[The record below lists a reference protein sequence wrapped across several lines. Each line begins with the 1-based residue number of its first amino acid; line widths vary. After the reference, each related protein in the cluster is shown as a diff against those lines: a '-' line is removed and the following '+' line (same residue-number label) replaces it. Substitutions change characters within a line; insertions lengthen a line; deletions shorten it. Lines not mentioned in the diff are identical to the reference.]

1 MRKNLL
7 FALVTA
13 MALGSTAC
21 AAGDVTESNALSGTI
36 LEETAQEE
44 TAAEETTETLENTQ
58 GQEQPDEQAQQHEQ
72 AHHNR
77 EDFLPMFSY
86 NMVLADLG
94 YDPLEAAAYDYLAF
108 EYNRVSDVD
117 HVLIPYAKIV
127 DIDEDNPEDILLY
140 GDYYLW
146 EFEKQDDTLV
156 AVSGG
161 HCPGIIHLERFGEGE
176 NASYS
181 PVGTMDEAFTD
192 EDAKDLFGEYYDR
205 YVEIASDDETRDKE
219 YALVIA
225 DYVKANKL
233 KVTKYQFGGEDA
245 VKLPE
250 SRLGQ

>member
-21 AAGDVTESNALSGTI
+21 GAGDVTKSNALSGTI

-77 EDFLPMFSY
+77 GDFLPMFSY

-176 NASYS
+176 AASYS

-192 EDAKDLFGEYYDR
+192 DDAKDLFGEYYDK
-205 YVEIASDDETRDKE
+205 YVETASDDVTREEE

-225 DYVKANKL
+225 NYVKVNNL

-245 VKLPE
+245 VKLP
-250 SRLGQ
+250 LQ